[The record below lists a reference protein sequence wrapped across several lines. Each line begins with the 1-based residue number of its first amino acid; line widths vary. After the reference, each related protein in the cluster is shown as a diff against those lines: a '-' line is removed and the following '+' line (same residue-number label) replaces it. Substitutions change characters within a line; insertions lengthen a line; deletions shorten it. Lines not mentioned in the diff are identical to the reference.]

1 MGKPMEANIHNPSV
15 GSQAANTSSASTP
28 NGTSSRDHILN
39 LMKRKDALEAE
50 ISSLSSVLDTH
61 GVNMQT
67 PLTTFDGYPRDDID
81 VAQIRTTRARIIP
94 LVNDMKSLMVEI
106 EKALHVYHAEQT
118 GSPISADS
126 SSSSVPP
133 PPAAAQAETP
143 VIEAVFA
150 IVDQV
155 SPSSPA
161 EQAGVK
167 VGDKVK
173 RFGSVGA
180 LNHERLAKVAT
191 EVQQNEN
198 RIISVL
204 VCRTTGDREQD
215 LELQLT
221 PRRDWGGRGMLGC
234 HLLPL

>member
-1 MGKPMEANIHNPSV
+1 MGRPMEANIHNPSV
-15 GSQAANTSSASTP
+15 GGQAANTSPASAS
-28 NGTSSRDHILN
+28 NGTSSRDRILA

-50 ISSLSSVLDTH
+50 ISSLSAVLDTH

-94 LVNDMKSLMVEI
+94 LVNDMKTLMAEI
-106 EKALHVYHAEQT
+106 EKTLHVHHAEQT
-118 GSPISADS
+118 GISASVDS
-126 SSSSVPP
+126 PSTSAP
-133 PPAAAQAETP
+133 PPATAPQATA

-150 IVDQV
+150 VVDQV

-161 EQAGVK
+161 DQAGVK

-180 LNHERLAKVAT
+180 LNHEKLAKVAA

-198 RIISVL
+198 RAISVL
-204 VCRTTGDREQD
+204 VCRAIGDVEQD

>member
-1 MGKPMEANIHNPSV
+1 MGRPMEANIHNPSV
-15 GSQAANTSSASTP
+15 GGQAANTSSTSAS
-28 NGTSSRDHILN
+28 NGTSSRDRILA

-50 ISSLSSVLDTH
+50 ISALSAVLDTH
-61 GVNMQT
+61 GANMQT

-94 LVNDMKSLMVEI
+94 LVNDVKALMIEI
-106 EKALHVYHAEQT
+106 EKALHAHHAEPT
-118 GSPISADS
+118 GTSTSADS
-126 SSSSVPP
+126 SSTSAAPP
-133 PPAAAQAETP
+133 ITAPQTETP

-150 IVDQV
+150 VVDQV

-161 EQAGVK
+161 EQAGVQ

-180 LNHERLAKVAT
+180 LNHEKLAKVAA

-198 RIISVL
+198 RTISVL
-204 VCRTTGDREQD
+204 VCRAIGDGEQD